1 MSKAFR
7 DPSLLTKDRL
17 KKELESSGVK
27 LPRSEQKK
35 DFYVKL
41 YRENLSPHAGH
52 HSSLNGEFS
61 SDDDIE
67 YEQPSQNKQIVP
79 RGSRSIQKAASKDIV
94 STDIKAMTDDEIK
107 EELRALGSP
116 VGPIMP
122 STRGLYER
130 KLARMRDSLPSN
142 GTTTITRSE
151 FSDDNFD
158 EEDVQEEESAPDD
171 EFFYTRQ
178 ERNRRSGG
186 GFGETFTKNFQD
198 TSSKK
203 EVTRDFTVSSSRN
216 VEHSSTFDRKT
227 MNKVRTKKGDK
238 FEERNW
244 SSSSQN
250 EDGDDEGDDTLPLPG
265 LPSHF
270 QQALTA
276 ARFSPEKSPPATE
289 VRARAS
295 QRQES
300 EEIPENIPETKIT
313 KEKTKTTKS
322 KTSKKWRWVSF
333 IFILILI
340 IFAAAFVYNF
350 EELPAIGQKI
360 TSALP
365 GPAASNN
372 GTT

>member
-17 KKELESSGVK
+17 KKELETSGVK

-67 YEQPSQNKQIVP
+67 YEQPSQNKQIVA

-94 STDIKAMTDDEIK
+94 SANIKSMTDDEIK

-203 EVTRDFTVSSSRN
+203 EVTRDFSVSSSRN
-216 VEHSSTFDRKT
+216 VERSSTFDRKT
-227 MNKVRTKKGDK
+227 MNKVRTKKGDQ

-244 SSSSQN
+244 SNSSQN
-250 EDGDDEGDDTLPLPG
+250 ENGDDEGDDALPLTG

-270 QQALTA
+270 QQAITA

-289 VRARAS
+289 IRARAS

-300 EEIPENIPETKIT
+300 KAIPENIPETKIT
-313 KEKTKTTKS
+313 EEKPKTAKP
-322 KTSKKWRWVSF
+322 KTSKKCRWVLF
-333 IFILILI
+333 IFILIFI
-340 IFAAAFVYNF
+340 IFAAAVVYNF
-350 EELPAIGQKI
+350 EELPALSQKFQ
-360 TSALP
+360 SALP
-365 GPAASNN
+365 GPTANS
-372 GTT
+372 TTP